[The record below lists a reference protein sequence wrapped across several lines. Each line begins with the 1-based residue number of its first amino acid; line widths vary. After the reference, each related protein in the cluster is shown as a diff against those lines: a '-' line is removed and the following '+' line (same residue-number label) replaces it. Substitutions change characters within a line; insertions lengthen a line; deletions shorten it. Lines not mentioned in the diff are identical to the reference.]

1 MPILHAFKESKLEYK
16 DEDEVMIN
24 MIGTGM
30 DKESL
35 EHNLHKNDA
44 TPTICHNFSLT
55 SNQPIKPM
63 DLGSFRMKVVKPL
76 TIHTPPSPHMAYFH
90 RN

>member
-1 MPILHAFKESKLEYK
+1 MPILHSFEESKLEYK
-16 DEDEVMIN
+16 DEDEDEVMIN

-35 EHNLHKNDA
+35 EHNLHKNDV
-44 TPTICHNFSLT
+44 TPIICHNFSLT

-63 DLGSFRMKVVKPL
+63 DSGSFRMKVIFDEKKL
-76 TIHTPPSPHMAYFH
+76 GSS
-90 RN
+90 